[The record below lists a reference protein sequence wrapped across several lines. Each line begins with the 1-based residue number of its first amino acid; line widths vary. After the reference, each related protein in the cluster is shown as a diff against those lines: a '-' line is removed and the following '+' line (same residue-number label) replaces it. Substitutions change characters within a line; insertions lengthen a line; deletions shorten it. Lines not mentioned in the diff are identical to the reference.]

1 MGIIIIIIKSI
12 RQIVEVV
19 CLMVASFLDV
29 LNNISHMAIAS
40 LIHAMGV

>member
-19 CLMVASFLDV
+19 CLKVASFLDV
-29 LNNISHMAIAS
+29 LNNVSPMAITN
-40 LIHAMGV
+40 LIHVMGV